1 MSKEQSTIVVYE
13 LTGSTRRFH
22 VPFEYLSRQF
32 VVVTVLGEGRDV
44 LTLGSD
50 YRFISPNEI
59 ETTVAYGGVDGN
71 NFIEIRRVTSATDRL
86 VEFSDGSVLRSQDM
100 NVSAIQTI
108 HIAEEARNL
117 ASDTLA
123 ADDDGNLDAR
133 GRRLVNLGNAVNPQ
147 DALTLDQVM
156 GWSQSALNQAN
167 RSQVEADKS
176 AASAAAAL
184 ASQNAAAASK
194 SAAKTSEIAANAARD
209 QTEAIKDIIE
219 NADIT
224 SLANAQAAL
233 ASKNAAAISE
243 ANAKDS
249 ELAALQYRNEA
260 ADFTPANHLLKAS
273 NLSDV
278 EDKVASRTNLG
289 LNFTDE
295 EIIKLKALLVTLTVI
310 NNANI
315 RIEGNIYAAGNMNA
329 KDVYIRGE

>member
-1 MSKEQSTIVVYE
+1 MSTEQSTIVVYE

-32 VVVTVLGEGRDV
+32 VIVTLLGEGREV

-59 ETTVAYGGVDGN
+59 ETTVAYGGSDGN
-71 NFIEIRRVTSATDRL
+71 FLIEIRRVTSASDRL
-86 VEFSDGSVLRSQDM
+86 VEFADGSVLRSRDM
-100 NVSAIQTI
+100 NVSAVQTI

-123 ADDDGNLDAR
+123 SDDDGNLDAR
-133 GRRLVNLGNAVNPQ
+133 GRRLVNLGDAVNPK
-147 DALTLDQVM
+147 DAVTLDQVM
-156 GWSQSALNQAN
+156 EWSQSALNQAN
-167 RSQVEADKS
+167 RSQTEADKS
-176 AASAAAAL
+176 AARAAAAL
-184 ASQNAAAASK
+184 ASQDAAAASQ
-194 SAAKTSEIAANAARD
+194 SAAASSEIAANAARD

-224 SLANAQAAL
+224 SLANAQSAL
-233 ASKNAAAISE
+233 ASKNAAATSE

-260 ADFTPANHLLKAS
+260 SNFVPDNHLLKAS

-278 EDKVASRTNLG
+278 ADKVAARANLG
-289 LNFTDE
+289 LNLTDE
-295 EIIKLKALLVTLTVI
+295 EIVTLKALLGIIDVSEAGLGVNGILWVDSTVS
-310 NNANI
+310 AT
-315 RIEGNIYAAGNMNA
+315 
-329 KDVYIRGE
+329 DVEIRG